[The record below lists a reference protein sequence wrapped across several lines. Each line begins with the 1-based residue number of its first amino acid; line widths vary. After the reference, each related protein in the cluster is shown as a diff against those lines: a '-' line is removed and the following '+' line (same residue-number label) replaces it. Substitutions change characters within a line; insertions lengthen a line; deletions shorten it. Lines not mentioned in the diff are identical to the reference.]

1 MNDVMSMGVH
11 RLWKHHFIQRLDAGM
26 RPGSTQPLEFLDV
39 AGGTGDIAFGLLD
52 HAEKKYGD
60 TMSKMTIA
68 DINPDMLKEGEVRFA
83 KTKWANMTVST
94 F

>member
-1 MNDVMSMGVH
+1 MEAPLYSKIRCWYETRIN
-11 RLWKHHFIQRLDAGM
+11 
-26 RPGSTQPLEFLDV
+26 STLEFLDV

-83 KTKWANMTVST
+83 KTNGPTLTVST

>member
-1 MNDVMSMGVH
+1 MEAPLYSKIRCWYETRIN
-11 RLWKHHFIQRLDAGM
+11 
-26 RPGSTQPLEFLDV
+26 STLEFLDV

-68 DINPDMLKEGEVRFA
+68 DINPDMLKEGLL
-83 KTKWANMTVST
+83 KPNGPTLTVST
-94 F
+94 FSSKW